1 MMEIARSHRV
11 RRDICEA
18 ARFNSR
24 RFLMERD
31 VTVAKAGE
39 RQTKTTITMNTNTQ
53 LTVANRKQ
61 LTDFVGNGD
70 YNSLRSRT
78 KNKLNEKR
86 DALRESLVVK
96 FAKEKGAFQALAHI
110 KGARKKL
117 KEQEDALT
125 DLGFLFYDDDDNDV
139 RLVGDAGQSLRNLI
153 DAEVDKELGTVN
165 DLIARFDDVQLAMMT
180 VASLE
185 EADKLLKSV
194 SSI

>member
-185 EADKLLKSV
+185 EVDKLLKSV

>member
-1 MMEIARSHRV
+1 MGITISHRV
-11 RRDICEA
+11 RTGICEA

-24 RFLMERD
+24 RFLMERN

-39 RQTKTTITMNTNTQ
+39 RQIITTITMNTNSQ

-61 LTDFVGNGD
+61 LTDFVGNSD
-70 YNSLRSRT
+70 YNSLRSRM

-96 FAKEKGAFQALAHI
+96 FAKEKGAFKALALI

-125 DLGFLFYDDDDNDV
+125 EIGFVFYDDDDNDV
-139 RLVGDAGQSLRNLI
+139 RLVGDAGNILRNLI

>member
-1 MMEIARSHRV
+1 
-11 RRDICEA
+11 
-18 ARFNSR
+18 
-24 RFLMERD
+24 
-31 VTVAKAGE
+31 
-39 RQTKTTITMNTNTQ
+39 MNTNSQ

-61 LTDFVGNGD
+61 LTDFVGNSD
-70 YNSLRSRT
+70 YNSLRSRM

-96 FAKEKGAFQALAHI
+96 FAKEKGAFKALALI

-125 DLGFLFYDDDDNDV
+125 EIGFVFYDDDDNDV
-139 RLVGDAGQSLRNLI
+139 RLVGDAGNILRNLI

>member
-1 MMEIARSHRV
+1 MGITISHRV
-11 RRDICEA
+11 RTDICEA

-24 RFLMERD
+24 RLLMERD
-31 VTVAKAGE
+31 ATVAKAGE

-61 LTDFVGNGD
+61 LTDFVGNSD

-96 FAKEKGAFQALAHI
+96 FAKEKGAFQVLAHI

-125 DLGFLFYDDDDNDV
+125 ELGFVFYDDDDNDV
-139 RLVGDAGQSLRNLI
+139 RLIGDAGEILRNLI
-153 DAEVDKELGTVN
+153 DSEVDKELGTVN

>member
-1 MMEIARSHRV
+1 M
-11 RRDICEA
+11 
-18 ARFNSR
+18 
-24 RFLMERD
+24 
-31 VTVAKAGE
+31 
-39 RQTKTTITMNTNTQ
+39 
-53 LTVANRKQ
+53 TVANRKQ